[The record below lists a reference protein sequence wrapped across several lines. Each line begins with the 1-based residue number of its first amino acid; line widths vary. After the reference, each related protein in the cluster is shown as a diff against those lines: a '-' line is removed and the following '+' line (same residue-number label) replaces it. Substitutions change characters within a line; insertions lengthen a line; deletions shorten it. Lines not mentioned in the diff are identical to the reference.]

1 MTLLFTRIL
10 PSVFNHKQ
18 VESRGFINPQYLLE
32 KRENLK
38 NFNQNSPSMRGP
50 AYDLIHHYQIQFA
63 VLASSLHLPEPSPS
77 HFQFKPRDTIEPTYT
92 CKHARKF
99 FETDQVQSW
108 RQNGEM
114 RAPRLGIK
122 SRDDGRNGG
131 GEAKPAYDGRSPA
144 TRADYSPGVRNEAA
158 RNAWTTVANSA
169 AMRRTH
175 IWQRRYQSRSDD
187 WLCIGACAGT
197 PRERVE
203 MAVEEVGGLVA
214 NPLVP
219 GMKRLLRGGIIH
231 QGGSFLSLPACHS
244 LSFPLSL
251 RFPSS
256 LSFYCDSYALLSWS
270 RFHFFHRF
278 RVYPSPSPSF
288 LVSSDLTHSLG
299 WPISRRGMGR
309 NFYLA
314 LKLLR
319 FSHLFLLFFDVF
331 DFIPASLVPRRESW
345 SIAAKIISKFR

>member
-92 CKHARKF
+92 CIHARKF

-122 SRDDGRNGG
+122 SRDDGRNGD

-203 MAVEEVGGLVA
+203 MAVDEVGGLVA

-251 RFPSS
+251 FVFLHLC
-256 LSFYCDSYALLSWS
+256 LSTAIPMRYYLGRGFTFSIVFACILPLPPPFW
-270 RFHFFHRF
+270 F
-278 RVYPSPSPSF
+278 RR
-288 LVSSDLTHSLG
+288 
-299 WPISRRGMGR
+299 I
-309 NFYLA
+309 
-314 LKLLR
+314 
-319 FSHLFLLFFDVF
+319 
-331 DFIPASLVPRRESW
+331 
-345 SIAAKIISKFR
+345 